1 MRQVPLSLFIYYRV
15 ADKAKG
21 EVARAVSAMQARLLR
36 ESGAR
41 GRLLRRADDA
51 ATWMEIYEGV
61 SDAPAFEAS
70 LDHLVREYGLDRLL
84 AEGETRHFERFISC
98 A

>member
-1 MRQVPLSLFIYYRV
+1 MSQVPLSLFIYYRV
-15 ADKAKG
+15 ADEAKG
-21 EVARAVSAMQARLLR
+21 EVERAVSAMQARLLQ

-61 SDAPAFEAS
+61 SDGPAFEAS
-70 LDHLVREYGLDRLL
+70 LEHLVRECGLDRLL
-84 AEGETRHFERFISC
+84 AEGETRHFERFTSC